1 MKFLCL
7 ALALSTAAWAQNK
20 ASKTYTEV
28 EFTKAV
34 AEQVRKKVDE
44 VKNKSVSDLTKEL
57 ITKEEAIRLRELD
70 LEKRED
76 QIKVNSSEIEKKIK
90 AFNAQQTSVL
100 GCVERNDEELKTR
113 INQQVEVV
121 SNMQPAKAAQLLS
134 VQDANIAVQILQMLD
149 PKKASKI
156 FNLMEKEVSAR
167 LQKQYMDMKR

>member
-1 MKFLCL
+1 MKLIL
-7 ALALSTAAWAQNK
+7 TMALMSSTVWAQNK
-20 ASKTYTEV
+20 ASKMYTET

-57 ITKEEAIRLRELD
+57 ITKEESIRLRELE

-76 QIKVNSSEIEKKIK
+76 QIKVNSSEIETKIK

-113 INQQVEVV
+113 ITQQVDVV
-121 SNMQPAKAAQLLS
+121 SNMKPEKAAQLLS
-134 VQDANIAVQILQMLD
+134 VQDANIAVQILQLLD

>member
-1 MKFLCL
+1 MKFLFL
-7 ALALSTAAWAQNK
+7 ALVLAVPALAQNK
-20 ASKTYTEV
+20 ASKTYTET

-57 ITKEEAIRLRELD
+57 ITKEESIRLRELE

-76 QIKVNSSEIEKKIK
+76 QIKVNSAEIEKKIK
-90 AFNAQQTSVL
+90 VFNAQQTSVL

-113 INQQVEVV
+113 ITQQVDVV
-121 SNMQPAKAAQLLS
+121 SNMKPEKAAELLS
-134 VQDANIAVQILQMLD
+134 VQDANIAVQILQLLD

>member
-1 MKFLCL
+1 MKFLFL
-7 ALALSTAAWAQNK
+7 ALALTGQAWAESK

-57 ITKEEAIRLRELD
+57 ITKEESIRLRELE

-76 QIKVNSSEIEKKIK
+76 QIKVNSAEIEKKVI

-113 INQQVEVV
+113 ISQQVEVV
-121 SNMQPAKAAQLLS
+121 SNMKPEKAAQLLS
-134 VQDANIAVQILQMLD
+134 VQDANIAVQILQLLD

>member
-1 MKFLCL
+1 MKLVL
-7 ALALSTAAWAQNK
+7 IMALLSSTAWAQNK
-20 ASKTYTEV
+20 ASKTYTET

-57 ITKEEAIRLRELD
+57 ITKEESIRLRELE

-76 QIKVNSSEIEKKIK
+76 QIKVNSAEIEKKIK
-90 AFNAQQTSVL
+90 VFNTQQTSVL

-113 INQQVEVV
+113 ISQQVDVV
-121 SNMQPAKAAQLLS
+121 SNMKPEKAAQLLS
-134 VQDANIAVQILQMLD
+134 VQDANIAVQILQLLD
-149 PKKASKI
+149 HKKASKI

>member
-1 MKFLCL
+1 MKLVL
-7 ALALSTAAWAQNK
+7 IVALLSSTAWAQNK
-20 ASKTYTEV
+20 ASKTYTEA

-57 ITKEEAIRLRELD
+57 FTKEESIRLRELE

-100 GCVERNDEELKTR
+100 GCVERNDEELKAR
-113 INQQVEVV
+113 ITQQVDVV
-121 SNMQPAKAAQLLS
+121 SNMKPEKAAQLLS
-134 VQDANIAVQILQMLD
+134 VQDANIAVQILQLLD